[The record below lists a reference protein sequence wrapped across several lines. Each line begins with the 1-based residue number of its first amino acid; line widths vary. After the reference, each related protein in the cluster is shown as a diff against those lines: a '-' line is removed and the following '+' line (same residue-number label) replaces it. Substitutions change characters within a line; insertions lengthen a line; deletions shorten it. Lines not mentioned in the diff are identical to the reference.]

1 MKMNMSSERYEE
13 EWWDGEYAGPIE
25 REDEREDIPR
35 GKSKANR
42 RRLQQMEL
50 ELEYNLDE
58 I

>member
-1 MKMNMSSERYEE
+1 MSKSSERYEE

-25 REDEREDIPR
+25 REDEREDRPR
-35 GKSKANR
+35 GKSKTNR

-50 ELEYNLDE
+50 ELEYSLDE